1 MELFTKK
8 RRGIYI
14 YFKHVRDINKLE
26 KYGNV
31 IAVSKKNRYIYIYVD
46 DDNIDN
52 LLTELNSKKF
62 VKKVIISELV
72 DLSLDFAINNE
83 EIRGVEDESNIG

>member
-8 RRGIYI
+8 RRGLYI

-31 IAVSKKNRYIYIYVD
+31 ISYSKKNRYIYLYVD
-46 DDNIDN
+46 EDKIEKIIDD
-52 LLTELNSKKF
+52 LNSKSF
-62 VKKVIISELV
+62 VKKVVRSELV
-72 DLSLDFAINNE
+72 DINLDFTKI
-83 EIRGVEDESNIG
+83 DKDFESIE